1 MIISMYDG
9 GIYRHL
15 IAVTDRKLCAGDF
28 TEQVGKIAS
37 LHPAGLILREKD
49 LTDGEYTALAAR
61 IQEICR
67 GEEVP
72 FFVHGRPAS
81 ARQIGCRNLHLPLQ
95 TLQQLGGK
103 PADIDI
109 LSVSCHS
116 REDVM
121 QAEKQ
126 GADRII
132 LGTIYETGCKPGLA
146 GKGPAFVREIC
157 RETSL
162 PVYTIGGIKPS
173 NLREVMAGGAAGGC
187 MMSGFMTL

>member
-49 LTDGEYTALAAR
+49 LSDEEYTTMAFC

-67 GEEVP
+67 RENVP
-72 FFVHGRPAS
+72 FFVHGRLSS

-132 LGTIYETGCKPGLA
+132 LGTIYETGCKPHRA
-146 GKGPAFVREIC
+146 GKGASFVREIC
-157 RETSL
+157 RETPL
-162 PVYTIGGIKPS
+162 PVYAIGGIKPS
-173 NLREVMAGGAAGGC
+173 NLREVMDAGAAGGC

>member
-49 LTDGEYTALAAR
+49 LSDEEYTTMAFC

-67 GEEVP
+67 RENVP
-72 FFVHGRPAS
+72 FFVHGRLSS

-146 GKGPAFVREIC
+146 GKGASFVREIC
-157 RETSL
+157 RETPL
-162 PVYTIGGIKPS
+162 PVYAIGGIKPS
-173 NLREVMAGGAAGGC
+173 NLREVMDAGAAGGC

>member
-1 MIISMYDG
+1 MYDG

-49 LTDGEYTALAAR
+49 LSDEEYTTMAFC

-72 FFVHGRPAS
+72 FFVHGRLSS

-146 GKGPAFVREIC
+146 GKGASFVREIC
-157 RETSL
+157 RETPL
-162 PVYTIGGIKPS
+162 PVYAIGGIKPS
-173 NLREVMAGGAAGGC
+173 NLREVMDAGAAGGC

>member
-49 LTDGEYTALAAR
+49 LSDEEYTTMAFC

-67 GEEVP
+67 RENVP
-72 FFVHGRPAS
+72 FFVHGRLSS

-116 REDVM
+116 RKDVM
-121 QAEKQ
+121 QAVKQ

-162 PVYTIGGIKPS
+162 PVYAIGGIKPS
-173 NLREVMAGGAAGGC
+173 NLREVMEAGAAGGC
-187 MMSGFMTL
+187 MMSGLMTL

>member
-1 MIISMYDG
+1 MYDG

-49 LTDGEYTALAAR
+49 LSDEEYTAMAFC

-132 LGTIYETGCKPGLA
+132 LGTIYETGCKPHLA
-146 GKGPAFVREIC
+146 GKGASFVREIC
-157 RETSL
+157 RETPL
-162 PVYTIGGIKPS
+162 PVYAIGGIKLT
-173 NLREVMAGGAAGGC
+173 NLREVMEAGAAGGC

>member
-49 LTDGEYTALAAR
+49 LSDEEYTTMAFC

-67 GEEVP
+67 RENVP
-72 FFVHGRPAS
+72 FFVHGRLSS

-146 GKGPAFVREIC
+146 GKGASFVREIC
-157 RETSL
+157 RETPL
-162 PVYTIGGIKPS
+162 PVYAIGGIKPS
-173 NLREVMAGGAAGGC
+173 NLREVMEAGAAGGC
-187 MMSGFMTL
+187 MMSGLMTL

>member
-49 LTDGEYTALAAR
+49 LSDEEYTTMAFC

-67 GEEVP
+67 RENVP
-72 FFVHGRPAS
+72 FFVHGRLSS

-146 GKGPAFVREIC
+146 GKGASFVREIC
-157 RETSL
+157 RETPL
-162 PVYTIGGIKPS
+162 PVYAIGGIKPS
-173 NLREVMAGGAAGGC
+173 NLREVMEAGAAGGC